1 MDEIT
6 YQEIINKLNG
16 LSEKVFAMA
25 RTMDRFH
32 KRVSDPD
39 ENPMPVLEI
48 AKEFLQNTSYVIDT
62 LSDKMEGERELVQEY
77 LADCGHAECQ

>member
-16 LSEKVFAMA
+16 LSEKVFALA
-25 RTMDRFH
+25 RTMDRFS
-32 KRVSDPD
+32 KRNADV

-48 AKEFLQNTSYVIDT
+48 AKDFLQHTSYTIDT
-62 LSDKMEGERELVQEY
+62 ITDKMEGERELVQEY
-77 LADCGHAECQ
+77 LADCGHDECQ